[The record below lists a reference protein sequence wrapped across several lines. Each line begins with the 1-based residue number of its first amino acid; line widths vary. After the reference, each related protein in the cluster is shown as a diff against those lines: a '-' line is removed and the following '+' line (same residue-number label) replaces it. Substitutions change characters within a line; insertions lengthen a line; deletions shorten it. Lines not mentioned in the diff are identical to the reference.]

1 MVEATWSWILDE
13 QIPSTKEAG
22 HAAIERLL
30 SALTEAGWDGRD
42 YFHVQMAV
50 EEAVVNA
57 ITHGNKES
65 LTKRVELDFKVS
77 AGAVFLRIK
86 DEGAGFCPKDIPD
99 PRDDDRLE
107 CTNGRGVLL
116 IRELMSKVTY
126 NDCGNEVVMLKNRN
140 GG

>member
-13 QIPSTKEAG
+13 QIPSTKDAG
-22 HAAIERLL
+22 HAAIEQLL
-30 SALTEAGWDGRD
+30 KALTDAGWDGRD

-65 LTKRVELDFKVS
+65 KSKVVELDFKVS
-77 AGAVFLRIK
+77 ADAVYLRIK
-86 DEGAGFCPKDIPD
+86 DEGAGFCLKDIPD

-116 IRELMSKVTY
+116 IRELMSQVSY
-126 NDCGNEVVMLKNRN
+126 NERGNEVVMRKHRSTE
-140 GG
+140 